1 MTKKLWKKPTNTVL
15 NIGCCKYCKVDMTN
29 NESFVAFIDKTYAHY
44 DCMKADDELRNETQ
58 TVITDKIDQ
67 ILAEDKTYE

>member
-1 MTKKLWKKPTNTVL
+1 
-15 NIGCCKYCKVDMTN
+15 MTN
-29 NESFVAFIDKTYAHY
+29 KESFVAFIDKTYAHY

>member
-1 MTKKLWKKPTNTVL
+1 MTKKLWKKPTNVVMD
-15 NIGCCKYCKVDMTN
+15 IGCCKYCKVDMTS
-29 NESFVAFIDKTYAHY
+29 NESFIAFIDKTYAHY
-44 DCMKADDELRNETQ
+44 NCMKADDELRNETQ

>member
-29 NESFVAFIDKTYAHY
+29 KESFVAFIDKTYAHY
-44 DCMKADDELRNETQ
+44 NCMKADDELRNET
-58 TVITDKIDQ
+58 
-67 ILAEDKTYE
+67 